1 MADVQKNV
9 NRVDLAAKMYD
20 PEIAMT
26 FFSNV
31 IGKKMGNKGPAL
43 NQSILQSLIIMDEQD
58 AINSGH
64 WYNLPRGLSQNLI
77 ERILYYRASG
87 IFFYMES
94 NDTFY
99 FLPYV
104 GKGIDVYGRYLTAT
118 PLPFNGTVEAD
129 KGKGGRAKPWIDG
142 LDLKIAHDF
151 IPSADLFEDGGL
163 EIFTKS
169 AVILN
174 DYTIQ
179 LPQKPVP
186 RSILQM
192 PYLTVMAEI
201 IPFTRTALLNGTG
214 VDGIRIQ
221 SADEAPNVALASNSI
236 IEAAING
243 ERWIP
248 LVGGLQTE
256 ELGHETPTKIEDYL
270 VALQSLDNI
279 RLSFHGIE
287 NGGIFEKKAH
297 MLQSEQN
304 MISGTAGLV
313 LQDKTFQRQNFCNI
327 VNSIWGLGIWWEPSE
342 PAIEGDLNGD
352 GIVGDNYS
360 DDMSGNKEV

>member
-1 MADVQKNV
+1 MAKQEKLPILPDIETINYM
-9 NRVDLAAKMYD
+9 L
-20 PEIAMT
+20 
-26 FFSNV
+26 
-31 IGKKMGNKGPAL
+31 GNFKLPKWGNSGPRL
-43 NQSILQSLIIMDEQD
+43 NDTIMQSLRIMDEQD

-87 IFFYMES
+87 IFFYVES

-104 GKGIDVYGRYLTAT
+104 GKGLDVYGRYITAT
-118 PLPFNGTVEAD
+118 PLAFNGTVSD
-129 KGKGGRAKPWIDG
+129 KKERPWIDG
-142 LDLKIAHDF
+142 LDLALQHDF
-151 IPSADLFEDGGL
+151 VPAEQLFGPDGVN
-163 EIFTKS
+163 IFTKS

-186 RSILQM
+186 RAVLQEPFM
-192 PYLTVMAEI
+192 QVMAEI

-214 VDGIRIQ
+214 VDGIRIN
-221 SADEAPNVALASNSI
+221 SEDEAPHVAQASRSI
-236 IEAAING
+236 TEAAIMG

-248 LVGGLQTE
+248 LVGGIQTE
-256 ELGHETPTKIEDYL
+256 ELGHETPTKVEDYL
-270 VALQSLDNI
+270 LTLQSLDNI
-279 RLSFHGIE
+279 RLSFHGID

-297 MLQSEQN
+297 KLEAEQMMN
-304 MISGTAGLV
+304 AGTAGLV

-342 PAIEGDLNGD
+342 TAMEGDMNMD
-352 GIVGDNYS
+352 GQVMDNYQEEEGV
-360 DDMSGNKEV
+360 DNGY

>member
-1 MADVQKNV
+1 MAKQEKLPVLP
-9 NRVDLAAKMYD
+9 DLETINYM
-20 PEIAMT
+20 
-26 FFSNV
+26 FSNFLR
-31 IGKKMGNKGPAL
+31 GAKAGNKGPAL
-43 NQSILQSLIIMDEQD
+43 NDSIFRSLQIMDEQD
-58 AINSGH
+58 AINSGK

-87 IFFYMES
+87 ILFYMQS

-104 GKGIDVYGRYLTAT
+104 GKGLDVYGRYISTT
-118 PLPFNGTVEAD
+118 PLPFNGTVSE
-129 KGKGGRAKPWIDG
+129 KGEKPWIDG
-142 LDLKIAHDF
+142 LDLKIQHDF
-151 IPSADLFEDGGL
+151 LPAGTLLEEGGL
-163 EIFTKS
+163 DIFTKS
-169 AVILN
+169 CVILN

-179 LPQKPVP
+179 LPQKPIP
-186 RSILQM
+186 RAVLQT
-192 PYLTVMAEI
+192 PYLQVMAEI

-214 VDGIRIQ
+214 VDGIRIA
-221 SADEAPNVALASNSI
+221 SADEAPNVALASNSLT
-236 IEAAING
+236 EAAING

-342 PAIEGDLNGD
+342 PAMEGDMNGD
-352 GIVGDNYS
+352 GMVGDNYA
-360 DDMSGNKEV
+360 DGGEDNGDY

>member
-1 MADVQKNV
+1 MAQNPAVSPNNMKPV
-9 NRVDLAAKMYD
+9 MID
-20 PEIAMT
+20 PEAIRT
-26 FFSNV
+26 FYSNV
-31 IGKKMGNKGPAL
+31 GRVPKMGNKGPRL
-43 NQSILQSLIIMDEQD
+43 NDSIYKSLQIMDEQD
-58 AINSGH
+58 AINSGK

-87 IFFYMES
+87 LFFYMES
-94 NDTFY
+94 NETFY
-99 FLPYV
+99 FLPYCGEGV
-104 GKGIDVYGRYLTAT
+104 DVYGRYLAAT
-118 PLPFNGTVEAD
+118 PLPFNGSVSNKKE
-129 KGKGGRAKPWIDG
+129 KPWIDG
-142 LDLKIAHDF
+142 LTLKIQHDF
-151 IPSADLFEDGGL
+151 VPAEQLLGKDGL
-163 EIFTKS
+163 KIFTKS

-179 LPQKPVP
+179 LPQKPIP
-186 RSILQM
+186 RSVLQE
-192 PYLTVMAEI
+192 PYLQVMAEI
-201 IPFTRTALLNGTG
+201 IPFTRTTLLNGTG
-214 VDGIRIQ
+214 VDGIRIG
-221 SADEAPNVALASNSI
+221 SEDEAPNVAMASNSI

-256 ELGHETPTKIEDYL
+256 ALAHETPTKVEDYL

-342 PAIEGDLNGD
+342 PAMEGDMNGD
-352 GIVGDNYS
+352 GLVQDDYMDGGEDN
-360 DDMSGNKEV
+360 GNY